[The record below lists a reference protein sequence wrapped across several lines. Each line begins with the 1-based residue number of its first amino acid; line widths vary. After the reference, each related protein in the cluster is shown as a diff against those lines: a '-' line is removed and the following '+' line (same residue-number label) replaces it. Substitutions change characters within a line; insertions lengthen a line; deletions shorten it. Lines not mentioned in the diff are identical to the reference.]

1 MIFFSCVKDDPG
13 FLEKKEGIVEV
24 IITWN
29 GCRGIKLTEDE
40 IKDVEELCDCIMN
53 EETHFDDSDAWVMEI
68 LLFMLL

>member
-1 MIFFSCVKDDPG
+1 M
-13 FLEKKEGIVEV
+13 EKKEEGIVEV

-29 GCRGIKLTEDE
+29 GCCGIKLTEDE

-53 EETHFDDSDAWVMEI
+53 EETYFDDSDAWVMEI